1 MTYPHK
7 SINFYLVLNLY
18 LVLWTYVVI
27 KAHSVIFNTC
37 LGIKSAHNYYVSF
50 ILVFKDWVL

>member
-27 KAHSVIFNTC
+27 KAHSVMFNTC
-37 LGIKSAHNYYVSF
+37 LGIKSAHNYYVFF
-50 ILVFKDWVL
+50 ILAFKD